1 MKSDIIKKSKQI
13 AIPNNILRKKVD
25 KIANQVFSLVNKE
38 TEKQK
43 AVVSVH
49 FGGSYAKETWTPEKI
64 DIDIFVKFKKTT
76 TEKNFETIGKKIGFD
91 SLKKFK
97 PYVRYSEHPFVEA
110 DIDGV
115 GVNVVPC
122 YDIKKGEWKSAA
134 DRSTFHTEFMSE
146 KLTGSMKDDIR
157 VLKCFLK
164 INGMYGAEIAKQ
176 GFSGYVCEVLVYYLG
191 SFENVLKKISKLQ
204 NNEMIGESPRKF
216 ESPIVIIDPIDRNRN
231 LGAAISIQNVTNF
244 ILIARN
250 FLKKNSI
257 SYFKEK
263 SKIKIPTEIAK
274 NLLIVN
280 FTYKKRSDD
289 IVYGQIKRASSS
301 IESQMINEG
310 FNVLRND
317 AIAYDETK
325 ASLLFLLESLT
336 HRDRRTGK
344 VSILTG
350 KINVKRNSEE
360 KRIKAFHG
368 LTRSLVNNMVIGVKE
383 GFEKSLDIKDFDIS
397 FARGLSLEDGCAT
410 ITNFTAYLK
419 IRASYANKKLKIEG
433 KGQVKLQ
440 NKFEF
445 IDYEVAHSGS
455 DLNLV
460 SNIELSELDIKN
472 QNLIKE
478 YLPKTKN
485 ILNLKDHKIKLQY
498 KDSNLSVEGL
508 GKISLDK
515 EFNKINYTFSKKDK
529 KYNFETDLEINDTPI
544 KIDFINNLCIP
555 DSFFNHPKT

>member
-1 MKSDIIKKSKQI
+1 MKNDIIKKSKQI
-13 AIPNNILRKKVD
+13 AIPNNTQRKKVD

-38 TEKQK
+38 AKKQK

-76 TEKNFETIGKKIGFD
+76 SEKNFEKVGKKIGFD

-157 VLKCFLK
+157 ILKCFLK

-191 SFENVLKKISKLQ
+191 SFENVLKKISKVK

-250 FLKKNSI
+250 FLKKSSL

-263 SKIKIPTEIAK
+263 SKDKIPAELAK
-274 NLLIVN
+274 NTLVVN
-280 FTYKKRSDD
+280 FKYKKRSDD
-289 IVYGQIKRASSS
+289 IIYGQIKRAATS
-301 IESQMINEG
+301 IESQMTKEG
-310 FNVLRND
+310 FNVLRSD
-317 AIAYDETK
+317 AVAYDESK
-325 ASLLFLLESLT
+325 ASLLFLLES
-336 HRDRRTGK
+336 
-344 VSILTG
+344 
-350 KINVKRNSEE
+350 
-360 KRIKAFHG
+360 
-368 LTRSLVNNMVIGVKE
+368 
-383 GFEKSLDIKDFDIS
+383 
-397 FARGLSLEDGCAT
+397 
-410 ITNFTAYLK
+410 
-419 IRASYANKKLKIEG
+419 
-433 KGQVKLQ
+433 
-440 NKFEF
+440 
-445 IDYEVAHSGS
+445 
-455 DLNLV
+455 
-460 SNIELSELDIKN
+460 
-472 QNLIKE
+472 
-478 YLPKTKN
+478 
-485 ILNLKDHKIKLQY
+485 
-498 KDSNLSVEGL
+498 
-508 GKISLDK
+508 
-515 EFNKINYTFSKKDK
+515 
-529 KYNFETDLEINDTPI
+529 
-544 KIDFINNLCIP
+544 
-555 DSFFNHPKT
+555 

>member
-13 AIPNNILRKKVD
+13 AIPNNIQRKKVD

-38 TEKQK
+38 AKKQK

-76 TEKNFETIGKKIGFD
+76 SEKNFETIGKKIGFD

-157 VLKCFLK
+157 ILKCFLK

-191 SFENVLKKISKLQ
+191 SFENVLKKISKLK

-216 ESPIVIIDPIDRNRN
+216 DSTIVIIDPIDRNRN

-263 SKIKIPTEIAK
+263 SNNKIPTELAK
-274 NLLIVN
+274 NTLVVN
-280 FTYKKRSDD
+280 FKYKKRSDD
-289 IVYGQIKRASSS
+289 IIYGQIKRAATSL
-301 IESQMINEG
+301 ESQMNKEG
-310 FNVLRND
+310 FNVLKSD
-317 AIAYDETK
+317 AVAYDETNG
-325 ASLLFLLESLT
+325 SLLFLLESLSISKNEV
-336 HRDRRTGK
+336 RTGPDVFSGDFSTK
-344 VSILTG
+344 FIHTNSKKSKLMWTDKEG
-350 KINVKRNSEE
+350 KLQSVQTRRYENAKTYLNDLIKNHMSDSGIPKGLRTDF
-360 KRIKAFHG
+360 KAGFRIK
-368 LTRSLVNNMVIGVKE
+368 
-383 GFEKSLDIKDFDIS
+383 
-397 FARGLSLEDGCAT
+397 
-410 ITNFTAYLK
+410 
-419 IRASYANKKLKIEG
+419 
-433 KGQVKLQ
+433 
-440 NKFEF
+440 
-445 IDYEVAHSGS
+445 SG
-455 DLNLV
+455 
-460 SNIELSELDIKN
+460 
-472 QNLIKE
+472 
-478 YLPKTKN
+478 
-485 ILNLKDHKIKLQY
+485 
-498 KDSNLSVEGL
+498 
-508 GKISLDK
+508 
-515 EFNKINYTFSKKDK
+515 KDK
-529 KYNFETDLEINDTPI
+529 QSISVKKSISKLITTNETAFSTN
-544 KIDFINNLCIP
+544 
-555 DSFFNHPKT
+555 